1 MSVSITPLPFWL
13 PTAKKV
19 SRPPLTMASLHAVKR
34 AVTLVPTVRTL
45 PNGVPVASLL
55 NLAVKAPHDAHS
67 HGHGAGPR
75 SDLPPRWAGGISTTS
90 TGLVSKSFTTGK
102 ISTPSQLHRKFE
114 NIADSYLHCQL
125 PTAPHPHFR
134 SRQGRARGS

>member
-1 MSVSITPLPFWL
+1 
-13 PTAKKV
+13 
-19 SRPPLTMASLHAVKR
+19 MASLHAVKK
-34 AVTLVPTVRTL
+34 AVTLAPTVRTL

-55 NLAVKAPHDAHS
+55 NLAVKAPHDAYS

-102 ISTPSQLHRKFE
+102 ISAPLSCIRNLK
-114 NIADSYLHCQL
+114 YCGQL
-125 PTAPHPHFR
+125 PPLPTTNSASSTLP
-134 SRQGRARGS
+134 